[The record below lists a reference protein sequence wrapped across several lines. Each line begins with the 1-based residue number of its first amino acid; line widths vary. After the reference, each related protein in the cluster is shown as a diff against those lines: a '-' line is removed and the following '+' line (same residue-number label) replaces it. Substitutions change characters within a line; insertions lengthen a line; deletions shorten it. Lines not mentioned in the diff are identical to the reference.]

1 MSLLYAAY
9 MNWYPIKQNRSI
21 CEKAVVRWVEVT
33 GDIKLCESGANT
45 SICTERI
52 DSDENL

>member
-1 MSLLYAAY
+1 